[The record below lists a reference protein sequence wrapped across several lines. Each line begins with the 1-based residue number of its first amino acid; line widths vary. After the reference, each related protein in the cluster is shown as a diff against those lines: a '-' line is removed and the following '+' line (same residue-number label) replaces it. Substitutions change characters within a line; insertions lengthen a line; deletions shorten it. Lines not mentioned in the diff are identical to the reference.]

1 MKTVPSQ
8 PYAAPA
14 PQALW
19 RSIYLFNLYRLAL
32 GSLFVL
38 LASMFGDALSL
49 GSSDLSLFFRTSVIY
64 VVLALASLVAIKLRR
79 PYFNWQLAFQVGT
92 DIVCVTL
99 WSHASGGIQS
109 GMGMLLLV
117 SLVAAGMISR
127 GRITL
132 LFAALAAI
140 ATLLQHSYAVLV
152 QDAVVAQYAQAGLL
166 STAYFAVA
174 WLAHTLAKYAIASE
188 KLAAQRGVDLAN
200 MAEASRLVI
209 QDMPDG
215 VLVVDEMGTIR
226 QHNPSVARL
235 LGYAFP
241 DSGNVTLQESV
252 PFLAER
258 FAAWRQQRERSSDSN
273 SISKVKQGG
282 DERATKTVPSV
293 RPGVSEE
300 ANAVSPMKWN
310 WNEVLSFPPTHHQA
324 RVRFL
329 PLQRDGF
336 WGAVVFVEDM
346 QRVQAQA
353 QQIKLAALGRLTA
366 NIAHEVRNPLSAISY
381 AAELLR
387 EDKHDPAQ
395 ERLLQIILDN
405 AARLNRIVLDVLQL
419 NRRDRMQRE
428 ECNLTEKLPLFIDGF
443 HHAEGVSREV
453 FSIEASVAC
462 PVHFDRGH
470 LEQVLWNL
478 CRNAVRYCQKRAGS
492 VQLHAWRQDDGQTV
506 LEICNDGPAVAAEAI
521 QQLFEPFFTTSV
533 GGTGLGL
540 YIAREL
546 CEANGAVLEYRQRA
560 QGGACFRI
568 EFGGRD
574 EC

>member
-1 MKTVPSQ
+1 MRRACDAMKTVPSQ

-14 PQALW
+14 TRALW
-19 RSIYLFNLYRLAL
+19 RSIYLFNIYRLVL
-32 GSLFVL
+32 GSLFVF
-38 LASMFGDALSL
+38 LASAFDDALFL

-132 LFAALAAI
+132 LFAALASI
-140 ATLLQHSYAVLV
+140 AMLLQHSYAVLV

-166 STAYFAVA
+166 SAAYFAVA
-174 WLAHTLAKYAIASE
+174 WLAHNLAKYATASE

-200 MAEASRLVI
+200 IAEASRLVI

-215 VLVVDEMGTIR
+215 VLVVDEMGVIR

-241 DSGNVTLQESV
+241 DGGNVTLQESV
-252 PFLAER
+252 PLLAER
-258 FAAWRQQRERSSDSN
+258 FATWRQQRERSY
-273 SISKVKQGG
+273 
-282 DERATKTVPSV
+282 
-293 RPGVSEE
+293 
-300 ANAVSPMKWN
+300 
-310 WNEVLSFPPTHHQA
+310 EVLSLPLTRHQA

-329 PLQRDGF
+329 PLQQDGF

-387 EDKHDPAQ
+387 EEKHDPAQ

-405 AARLNRIVLDVLQL
+405 AARLNHIVLDVLQL
-419 NRRDRMQRE
+419 NRRDRVQRE
-428 ECNLTEKLPLFIDGF
+428 ECNLTEKLPLFVDGF
-443 HHAEGVSREV
+443 YNTEGMPQGV
-453 FSIEASVAC
+453 FSIEASAAC
-462 PVHFDRGH
+462 TVDFDRGH

-492 VQLHAWRQDDGQTV
+492 VQLHAWHQDDGRTV
-506 LEICNDGPAVAAEAI
+506 LEVCNDGPAVAAEAVHE
-521 QQLFEPFFTTSV
+521 LFEPFFTTDD

-546 CEANGAVLEYRQRA
+546 CEANGAVIEYRQRA

-574 EC
+574 ER

>member
-14 PQALW
+14 TRALW
-19 RSIYLFNLYRLAL
+19 RSIYLFNIYRLAL
-32 GSLFVL
+32 GSLFVF
-38 LASMFGDALSL
+38 LASAFDDALFL
-49 GSSDLSLFFRTSVIY
+49 GSSDPSLFFRTSVIY

-117 SLVAAGMISR
+117 SLAAAGMISR

-140 ATLLQHSYAVLV
+140 AMLLQHSYAVLV

-166 STAYFAVA
+166 SAAYFAVA

-188 KLAAQRGVDLAN
+188 LLAAQRGVDLAN

-215 VLVVDEMGTIR
+215 VLVVDEMGVVR

-235 LGYAFP
+235 LGYAFS

-252 PFLAER
+252 PLLAER

-282 DERATKTVPSV
+282 DERTVGARRAVPV
-293 RPGVSEE
+293 GEE
-300 ANAVSPMKWN
+300 ANAASPMKWN
-310 WNEVLSFPPTHHQA
+310 WNEVLSLPLTRHQA

-329 PLQRDGF
+329 PLQQDGF

-387 EDKHDPAQ
+387 EEKHDPAQ
-395 ERLLQIILDN
+395 ERLFQIILDN
-405 AARLNRIVLDVLQL
+405 ATRLNHIVQDVLQL
-419 NRRDRMQRE
+419 NRRDRVQRE
-428 ECNLTEKLPLFIDGF
+428 ECNLTEKLPFFIDGF
-443 HHAEGVSREV
+443 HHAEGVPQGV
-453 FSIEASVAC
+453 FSIEASAAC
-462 PVHFDRGH
+462 PVNFDRGH

-492 VQLHAWRQDDGQTV
+492 VQLHAWCQDDGQTV

-521 QQLFEPFFTTSV
+521 QQLFEPFFTTLSV

-546 CEANGAVLEYRQRA
+546 CEANGAVIEYRQRA

-574 EC
+574 ER